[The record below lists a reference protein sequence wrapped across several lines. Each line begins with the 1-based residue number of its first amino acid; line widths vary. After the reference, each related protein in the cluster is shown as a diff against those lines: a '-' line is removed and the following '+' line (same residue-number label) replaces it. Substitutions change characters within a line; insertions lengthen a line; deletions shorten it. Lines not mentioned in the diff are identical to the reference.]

1 MRRNMDHAGDY
12 WPKELKDAYKEL
24 KLENEEYNKGEE
36 TARTQ
41 LKYANEL
48 HRKVFDKVKTYNKAK
63 LEKFLEAVENAE
75 NVYQNKSDKDSGSI
89 YANLTI
95 SEAVSGLRD
104 DSLPKLIKGEYD
116 KDTKSSKL
124 KEITGES
131 YRKSKEKHYGEDS
144 KIEPNT
150 FNEVD
155 VGTLPPRDLGLVTEE
170 EEESVNQTSPDTI
183 IESADKFLTVG
194 KQDEIDEDSLNKV
207 SNTVYNILLA
217 VAIALAVII
226 GIVLGIKFM
235 TSGAEGQAKIKEAL
249 IPYIVGCLIAFSA
262 FGIWKVIIIILNNV

>member
-1 MRRNMDHAGDY
+1 MSEEEYGA
-12 WPKELKDAYKEL
+12 KKIEKDA
-24 KLENEEYNKGEE
+24 NKVY
-36 TARTQ
+36 Q
-41 LKYANEL
+41 
-48 HRKVFDKVKTYNKAK
+48 KVFDKIKTYNKAK
-63 LEKFLEAVENAE
+63 LQKLQDEDFDKQNLHTDDPNCSEYAYQLCSMVFRAV
-75 NVYQNKSDKDSGSI
+75 Q
-89 YANLTI
+89 
-95 SEAVSGLRD
+95 D
-104 DSLPKLIKGEYD
+104 DALPKLIEGEYT
-116 KDTKSSKL
+116 KDTKASEI
-124 KEITGES
+124 KEITAES
-131 YRKSKEKHYGEDS
+131 NRESAEEHYDEDS
-144 KIEPNT
+144 EIEGST

-217 VAIALAVII
+217 VAIALAVVI